1 MAQRTLDHASICVT
15 DVARSRQFYEGLLG
29 LTPAERPDFP
39 FPGMWYQLGEGQ
51 LHLIQREASHH
62 VADSTHPINA
72 TDPHFAIQVDDLDG
86 MRRRM
91 EAAGLEMLGFGGDQL
106 WVLDP
111 DGNTVELRAPVSS
124 QR

>member
-29 LTPAERPDFP
+29 LVPAQRPDFP

-51 LHLIQREASHH
+51 LHLIQREQS
-62 VADSTHPINA
+62 VATGSSAHPINA
-72 TDPHFAIQVDDLDG
+72 TDPHFAIQVDDLDA
-86 MRRRM
+86 MRRRI
-91 EAAGLEMLGFGGDQL
+91 EAAGLAVLAFGSEQL

-111 DGNTVELRAPVSS
+111 DGNTVELRAPA
-124 QR
+124 R